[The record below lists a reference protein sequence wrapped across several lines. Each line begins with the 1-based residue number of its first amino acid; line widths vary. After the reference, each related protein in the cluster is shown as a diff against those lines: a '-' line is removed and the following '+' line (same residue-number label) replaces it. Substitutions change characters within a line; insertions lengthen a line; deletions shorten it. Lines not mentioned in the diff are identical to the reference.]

1 MYPYI
6 QNFQLHFIVPIAENH
21 THFWIVLSL
30 LLILIALVN
39 AATASLLCSTEY
51 TSAALSF
58 GRRHCILSEVKDFFV
73 HSSYC
78 CCKACLYGDWPVVHF
93 IWSNMHTSSRK
104 HYYCMGKL
112 QINFAII
119 LCSCTLWLGGRS
131 Q

>member
-21 THFWIVLSL
+21 THFWIELSL

-73 HSSYC
+73 QTVLTAAV
-78 CCKACLYGDWPVVHF
+78 KLACMETD
-93 IWSNMHTSSRK
+93 
-104 HYYCMGKL
+104 
-112 QINFAII
+112 Q
-119 LCSCTLWLGGRS
+119 
-131 Q
+131 